1 MITYVLLN
9 GEWVIGSP
17 VVGEKFKQVNSKG
30 GELISYYSEPVTPAL
45 PTKLSKRAFMQRF
58 TQPERTLIRKSTDD
72 IVIDIY
78 EDLQAVNNV
87 ELTMQDTINAIA
99 YLTDVGI
106 LAAGRG
112 TEILDTPVTE
122 GEL

>member
-1 MITYVLLN
+1 MAKYIIVE
-9 GEWVIGSP
+9 GEWVEGDP
-17 VVGEKFKQVNSKG
+17 VQGQKFKEVFANG
-30 GELISYYSEPVTPAL
+30 GEVISFYSEPLGAVP
-45 PTKLSKRAFMQRF
+45 PTKITKRAFMQRF

-99 YLTDVGI
+99 YLTGVGI
-106 LAAGRG
+106 LAAGRN
-112 TEILDTPVTE
+112 TEILDTPVSE
-122 GEL
+122 YEV